1 MFQLCEMNTRE
12 TVPKHSLFRFGVQL
26 KRAFVG
32 DNATRCHQSNNR
44 KVAANSEQAKRRA
57 RWNNCPMFYC
67 SNGSHKIVLACGV
80 LKVPIRKDIIHRVV
94 RWQLDKGQQVLYISL
109 IYNLILEYQ

>member
-44 KVAANSEQAKRRA
+44 KANSEQAKRRA

-80 LKVPIRKDIIHRVV
+80 LKVDNVNRHGILLEVV
-94 RWQLDKGQQVLYISL
+94 QVLTDTNFIFAKL
-109 IYNLILEYQ
+109 T